1 MSLFSKAY
9 QAFNVYAKNIY
20 VLLSTEM
27 WRLHLIFQ
35 LVLFEIILSSSVV
48 IINCYFYS
56 KGSASVASISSPTS
70 HFAPSTYVM
79 MLQSFLT
86 VTSSHDSPVQ
96 QLATTSSSYSSV
108 AFSPSNSGAAPFL
121 GDSDATPYFK
131 FSLSTP
137 LTRPSSTLSS
147 QRNILSRGSTK
158 NLQNRMTSDVQGVHV
173 TTSHSTLDE
182 LHTSNKSILNDRP
195 IISANFSS
203 HNIYSIDEIWKIA
216 TSYYSYSPKPWRL
229 STEPLTL
236 KSRLFGDSI
245 SSVGQPG
252 QQNEEISSASFL
264 SRTKFKSFN
273 SQTDSTA
280 SISKIS
286 SSYPTNSSITWHV
299 FTEPLTSKSNLL
311 KDSIST
317 VALTRY
323 HIIGVSST
331 SIHAAFLHSD
341 TILKKVNSQLDSTYY
356 ASSRH
361 LLNSYTPSKAFAKQ
375 TGQPIVGISTAISR
389 TFSSSYTSTYLSN
402 SSSSWQV
409 LPEPFT
415 PDSKLLRDSSP
426 TTAQKR
432 QSGVEISSFGLNAVS
447 LVLRTVTETYS
458 SKKDSHTISTG
469 IFSSYLSL
477 FLKPLQNKTTEDSQA
492 IHIST
497 LSTLDVSDA
506 LSSSMSHDTAIF
518 SANISNTKED
528 STVDNSQLSSVYQS
542 YSSTPTQLSPKAST
556 MNSNLVRDSSSK
568 VGQTGQQI
576 LSTSHTVPFLSST
589 ILGNCSSQADQ
600 GHHVTS
606 LQTSLRGSESQTSQ
620 RSHIAWRNHS
630 TGITLHTLPTTASFE
645 PHPANQ
651 ESSVRTK
658 TWATKMDQGRTEPVS
673 TAHVSLTS
681 ATLPTST
688 NWKLYYNRT
697 QESSIVR
704 SQTRGTLAQS
714 TWRTH
719 RVSGYYHHSSSQ
731 RRSFSTAKST
741 MQSTWRPNIDGE
753 SVYPTTT
760 SYVKLTSFQSSVMLL
775 PSTCNGAE
783 ASSIRRIQTQ
793 NSMLTLTTLGQ
804 FCQQAGNYYR
814 KRQHSISE

>member
-1 MSLFSKAY
+1 M
-9 QAFNVYAKNIY
+9 
-20 VLLSTEM
+20 
-27 WRLHLIFQ
+27 
-35 LVLFEIILSSSVV
+35 V

-56 KGSASVASISSPTS
+56 KGSASVALISSPTS
-70 HFAPSTYVM
+70 HFAPSTYVT

-108 AFSPSNSGAAPFL
+108 AFSPSNSGAKPFL

-137 LTRPSSTLSS
+137 LNRPSSTLSS
-147 QRNILSRGSTK
+147 ERNILSTSSTK
-158 NLQNRMTSDVQGVHV
+158 NLQNRMTSDVQGVRV
-173 TTSHSTLDE
+173 TTSRSTLDE

-203 HNIYSIDEIWKIA
+203 HNIYSIDEIWKLA

-286 SSYPTNSSITWHV
+286 SSYPSNVSINWHV
-299 FTEPLTSKSNLL
+299 FTEPLTSKSSLL

-317 VALTRY
+317 VALSRY

-331 SIHAAFLHSD
+331 SIHAAFLHSE
-341 TILKKVNSQLDSTYY
+341 TILKNVNSQLDSTYY

-361 LLNSYTPSKAFAKQ
+361 LSNSYTPSAFAKQ
-375 TGQPIVGISTAISR
+375 TGQPIVGISTVLSR
-389 TFSSSYTSTYLSN
+389 TFSASYTPIYLSN
-402 SSSSWQV
+402 SSTSWQV
-409 LPEPFT
+409 LPKPLT
-415 PDSKLLRDSSP
+415 PDSKLLRNSSP

-432 QSGVEISSFGLNAVS
+432 QSVVEISSFGLNAVS

-458 SKKDSHTISTG
+458 SIKDSHTRSTRMS
-469 IFSSYLSL
+469 SSYLSL
-477 FLKPLQNKTTEDSQA
+477 FSKPLQNKTSEDSQA
-492 IHIST
+492 IRLSAH
-497 LSTLDVSDA
+497 STLDVSDA
-506 LSSSMSHDTAIF
+506 LSSSISHDRAIF
-518 SANISNTKED
+518 SANISNTRED
-528 STVDNSQLSSVYQS
+528 STLDKSKLSSVYPS
-542 YSSTPTQLSPKAST
+542 YSSTPTQLLTKPST
-556 MNSNLVRDSSSK
+556 LNSNLVRDSSSK

-576 LSTSHTVPFLSST
+576 LRTSHTVPFLSST
-589 ILGNCSSQADQ
+589 ILENCSSQADQ

-606 LQTSLRGSESQTSQ
+606 LQTSLRASESHTSQ
-620 RSHIAWRNHS
+620 QSHITWRNHS
-630 TGITLHTLPTTASFE
+630 NGITLHTLPTTVSFE
-645 PHPANQ
+645 PHPANH
-651 ESSVRTK
+651 ESSMRTK
-658 TWATKMDQGRTEPVS
+658 TLATKMDHGHTESVS
-673 TAHVSLTS
+673 TAHVSVTS

-688 NWKLYYNRT
+688 NWKVYYNRT

-704 SQTRGTLAQS
+704 SQTRRTLAQS

-719 RVSGYYHHSSSQ
+719 SVSGYYHHNSSQ
-731 RRSFSTAKST
+731 RRSFSTAEST
-741 MQSTWRPNIDGE
+741 MQSTWRPNVDGE

-775 PSTCNGAE
+775 PSTYNGAE

>member
-1 MSLFSKAY
+1 M
-9 QAFNVYAKNIY
+9 
-20 VLLSTEM
+20 
-27 WRLHLIFQ
+27 
-35 LVLFEIILSSSVV
+35 
-48 IINCYFYS
+48 
-56 KGSASVASISSPTS
+56 ASISSPTS

-86 VTSSHDSPVQ
+86 VTSNHDSPVQ

-108 AFSPSNSGAAPFL
+108 AFSPSNSGAKPFL

-137 LTRPSSTLSS
+137 LNRPSSTLSS
-147 QRNILSRGSTK
+147 ERNILSTSSTK
-158 NLQNRMTSDVQGVHV
+158 NLQNRMTSDVQGVRV
-173 TTSHSTLDE
+173 TTSRSTLDE

-203 HNIYSIDEIWKIA
+203 HNIYSTDEIWKIA
-216 TSYYSYSPKPWRL
+216 TSYYSYSSKPWRL

-236 KSRLFGDSI
+236 KSKLFGDSI

-252 QQNEEISSASFL
+252 QQSEEISSASFL

-273 SQTDSTA
+273 SQTDST
-280 SISKIS
+280 
-286 SSYPTNSSITWHV
+286 SYPSNSSITWHV
-299 FTEPLTSKSNLL
+299 FTEPLTSKNNLL

-341 TILKKVNSQLDSTYY
+341 TILKNVNSQLDSTYY

-389 TFSSSYTSTYLSN
+389 TFSASYTSTYLSN

-415 PDSKLLRDSSP
+415 PDSKLPRDSSP

-432 QSGVEISSFGLNAVS
+432 QSLVEISSFGLNAVP

-458 SKKDSHTISTG
+458 SKKDSHTIITRIS
-469 IFSSYLSL
+469 SSYLSL
-477 FLKPLQNKTTEDSQA
+477 FSKPLQNKTTEDSQA

-497 LSTLDVSDA
+497 LSTPDVSDS
-506 LSSSMSHDTAIF
+506 LSSSISHDRAIF

-528 STVDNSQLSSVYQS
+528 STADKSKLSTVYQS
-542 YSSTPTQLSPKAST
+542 YSSTQTQLSLKAST
-556 MNSNLVRDSSSK
+556 MNGNLVRDSSSK
-568 VGQTGQQI
+568 VRQTGQQI
-576 LSTSHTVPFLSST
+576 LRTSHTVPFLSST
-589 ILGNCSSQADQ
+589 ILENCSSQADQ

-606 LQTSLRGSESQTSQ
+606 LQTSLRASESHTSQ
-620 RSHIAWRNHS
+620 QSHITWRNHS
-630 TGITLHTLPTTASFE
+630 NGITLHTLPTTVSFE
-645 PHPANQ
+645 PHPANH
-651 ESSVRTK
+651 ESSMRTK
-658 TWATKMDQGRTEPVS
+658 TLATKMDYGHAESVS
-673 TAHVSLTS
+673 AAHVSVTS

-760 SYVKLTSFQSSVMLL
+760 RYVKLTSFQSSVMLL
-775 PSTCNGAE
+775 PSIYNSVE

-793 NSMLTLTTLGQ
+793 NSMLTLTTLGR
-804 FCQQAGNYYR
+804 FCQQAGNYHSKR
-814 KRQHSISE
+814 KH

>member
-9 QAFNVYAKNIY
+9 QAFNAYAKNIY
-20 VLLSTEM
+20 VLLSNEM

-86 VTSSHDSPVQ
+86 VTSNHDSPVQ

-108 AFSPSNSGAAPFL
+108 AFSPSNSGAKPFL

-137 LTRPSSTLSS
+137 LNRPSSTLSS
-147 QRNILSRGSTK
+147 ERNILSTSSTK
-158 NLQNRMTSDVQGVHV
+158 NLQNRMTSDVQGVRV
-173 TTSHSTLDE
+173 TTSRSTLDE

-203 HNIYSIDEIWKIA
+203 HNIYSTDEIWKIA
-216 TSYYSYSPKPWRL
+216 TSYYSYSSKPWRL
-229 STEPLTL
+229 STEPLTP
-236 KSRLFGDSI
+236 KSKLFGDSV
-245 SSVGQPG
+245 STVGQPG
-252 QQNEEISSASFL
+252 QQNVEISSASFL

-286 SSYPTNSSITWHV
+286 SSYPSNVSINWHV
-299 FTEPLTSKSNLL
+299 FTEPLTSKSSLL

-317 VALTRY
+317 VALSRY

-331 SIHAAFLHSD
+331 SIHAAFLHSE
-341 TILKKVNSQLDSTYY
+341 TILKNVNSQLDSTYY

-361 LLNSYTPSKAFAKQ
+361 LSNSYTPSAFAKQ
-375 TGQPIVGISTAISR
+375 TGQPIVGISTVLSR
-389 TFSSSYTSTYLSN
+389 TFSASYTSIYLSN
-402 SSSSWQV
+402 SSTSWQV
-409 LPEPFT
+409 LPKPLT
-415 PDSKLLRDSSP
+415 PDSKLLRNSSP

-432 QSGVEISSFGLNAVS
+432 QSVVEISSFGLNAVS

-458 SKKDSHTISTG
+458 SIKDSHTRSTRMS
-469 IFSSYLSL
+469 SSYLSL
-477 FLKPLQNKTTEDSQA
+477 FSKPLQNKTSEDSQA
-492 IHIST
+492 IRLSAH
-497 LSTLDVSDA
+497 STLDVSDA
-506 LSSSMSHDTAIF
+506 LSSSISHDRAIF
-518 SANISNTKED
+518 SANISNTRED
-528 STVDNSQLSSVYQS
+528 STVDKSKLSSVYPS
-542 YSSTPTQLSPKAST
+542 YSSTPTQLLTKPST
-556 MNSNLVRDSSSK
+556 LNSNLVRDSSSK

-576 LSTSHTVPFLSST
+576 LRTSHTVPFLSST
-589 ILGNCSSQADQ
+589 ILENCSSQADQ

-606 LQTSLRGSESQTSQ
+606 LQTSLRASESHTSQ
-620 RSHIAWRNHS
+620 QSHITWRNHS
-630 TGITLHTLPTTASFE
+630 NGITLHTLPTTVSFE
-645 PHPANQ
+645 PHPANH
-651 ESSVRTK
+651 ESSMRTK
-658 TWATKMDQGRTEPVS
+658 TLATKMDHGHTESVS
-673 TAHVSLTS
+673 TAHVSVTS

-688 NWKLYYNRT
+688 NWKVYYNRT

-704 SQTRGTLAQS
+704 SQTRRTLAQS

-719 RVSGYYHHSSSQ
+719 SVSGYYHHNSSQ
-731 RRSFSTAKST
+731 RRSFSTAEST
-741 MQSTWRPNIDGE
+741 MQSTWRPNVDGE

-775 PSTCNGAE
+775 PSTYNGAG

>member
-1 MSLFSKAY
+1 M
-9 QAFNVYAKNIY
+9 
-20 VLLSTEM
+20 
-27 WRLHLIFQ
+27 
-35 LVLFEIILSSSVV
+35 V

-86 VTSSHDSPVQ
+86 VTSNHDSPVQ

-108 AFSPSNSGAAPFL
+108 AFSSSNSGAKPFL

-137 LTRPSSTLSS
+137 LNRPSSTLSS
-147 QRNILSRGSTK
+147 ERNILSTSSTK
-158 NLQNRMTSDVQGVHV
+158 NLQNRMTSDVQGVRV
-173 TTSHSTLDE
+173 TTSRSTLDE

-203 HNIYSIDEIWKIA
+203 HNIYSTDEIWKIA
-216 TSYYSYSPKPWRL
+216 TSYYSYSSKPWRL
-229 STEPLTL
+229 STEPLTP
-236 KSRLFGDSI
+236 KSKLFGDSV
-245 SSVGQPG
+245 STVGQPG
-252 QQNEEISSASFL
+252 QQNVEISSASFL

-286 SSYPTNSSITWHV
+286 SSYPSNVSINWHV
-299 FTEPLTSKSNLL
+299 FTEPLTSKSSLL

-317 VALTRY
+317 VALSRY

-331 SIHAAFLHSD
+331 SIHAAFLHSE
-341 TILKKVNSQLDSTYY
+341 TILKNVNSQLDSTYY

-361 LLNSYTPSKAFAKQ
+361 LSNSYTPSAFAKQ
-375 TGQPIVGISTAISR
+375 TGQPIVGISTVLSR
-389 TFSSSYTSTYLSN
+389 TFSASYTSIYLSN
-402 SSSSWQV
+402 SSTSWQV
-409 LPEPFT
+409 LPKPLT
-415 PDSKLLRDSSP
+415 PDSKLLRNSSP

-432 QSGVEISSFGLNAVS
+432 QSVVEISSFGLNAVS

-458 SKKDSHTISTG
+458 SIKDSHTRSTRMS
-469 IFSSYLSL
+469 SSYLSL
-477 FLKPLQNKTTEDSQA
+477 FSKPLQNKTSEDSQA
-492 IHIST
+492 IRLSAH
-497 LSTLDVSDA
+497 STLDVSDA
-506 LSSSMSHDTAIF
+506 LSSSISHDRAIF
-518 SANISNTKED
+518 SANISNTRED
-528 STVDNSQLSSVYQS
+528 STVDKSKLSSVYPS
-542 YSSTPTQLSPKAST
+542 YSSTPTQLLTKPST
-556 MNSNLVRDSSSK
+556 LNSNLVRDSSSK

-576 LSTSHTVPFLSST
+576 LRTSHTVPFLSST
-589 ILGNCSSQADQ
+589 ILENCSSQADQ

-606 LQTSLRGSESQTSQ
+606 LQTSLRASESHTSQ
-620 RSHIAWRNHS
+620 QSHITWRNHS
-630 TGITLHTLPTTASFE
+630 NGITLHTLPTTVSFE
-645 PHPANQ
+645 PHPANH
-651 ESSVRTK
+651 ESSMRTK
-658 TWATKMDQGRTEPVS
+658 TLATKMDHGHTESVS
-673 TAHVSLTS
+673 TAHVSVTS

-688 NWKLYYNRT
+688 NWKVYYNRT

-704 SQTRGTLAQS
+704 SQTRRTLAQS

-719 RVSGYYHHSSSQ
+719 SVSGYYHHNSSQ
-731 RRSFSTAKST
+731 RRSFSTAEST
-741 MQSTWRPNIDGE
+741 MQSTWRPNVDGE

-775 PSTCNGAE
+775 PSTYNGAE

>member
-1 MSLFSKAY
+1 M
-9 QAFNVYAKNIY
+9 
-20 VLLSTEM
+20 
-27 WRLHLIFQ
+27 
-35 LVLFEIILSSSVV
+35 V

-86 VTSSHDSPVQ
+86 VTSNHDSPVQ

-108 AFSPSNSGAAPFL
+108 AFSPSNSGAKPFL

-137 LTRPSSTLSS
+137 LNRPSSTLSS
-147 QRNILSRGSTK
+147 ERNILSTSSTK
-158 NLQNRMTSDVQGVHV
+158 NLQNRMTSDVQGVRV
-173 TTSHSTLDE
+173 TTSRSTLDE

-203 HNIYSIDEIWKIA
+203 HNIYSTDEIWKIA
-216 TSYYSYSPKPWRL
+216 TSYYSYSSKPWRL
-229 STEPLTL
+229 STEPLTP
-236 KSRLFGDSI
+236 KSKLFGDSV
-245 SSVGQPG
+245 STVGQPG
-252 QQNEEISSASFL
+252 QQNVEISSASFL

-286 SSYPTNSSITWHV
+286 SSYPSNVSINWHV
-299 FTEPLTSKSNLL
+299 FTEPLTSKSSLL

-317 VALTRY
+317 VALSRY

-331 SIHAAFLHSD
+331 SIHAAFLHSE
-341 TILKKVNSQLDSTYY
+341 TILKNVNSQLDSTYY

-361 LLNSYTPSKAFAKQ
+361 LSNSYTPSAFAKQ
-375 TGQPIVGISTAISR
+375 TGQPIVGISTVLSR
-389 TFSSSYTSTYLSN
+389 TFSASYTSIYLSN
-402 SSSSWQV
+402 SSTSWQV
-409 LPEPFT
+409 LPKPLT
-415 PDSKLLRDSSP
+415 PDSKLLRNSSP

-432 QSGVEISSFGLNAVS
+432 QSVVEISSFGLNAVS

-458 SKKDSHTISTG
+458 SIKDSHTRSTRMS
-469 IFSSYLSL
+469 SSYLSL
-477 FLKPLQNKTTEDSQA
+477 FSKPLQNKTSEDSQA
-492 IHIST
+492 IRLSAH
-497 LSTLDVSDA
+497 STLDVSDA
-506 LSSSMSHDTAIF
+506 LSSSISHDRAIF
-518 SANISNTKED
+518 SANISNTRED
-528 STVDNSQLSSVYQS
+528 STVDKSKLSSVYPS
-542 YSSTPTQLSPKAST
+542 YSSTPTQLLTKPST
-556 MNSNLVRDSSSK
+556 LNSNLVRDSSSK

-576 LSTSHTVPFLSST
+576 LRTSHTVPFLSST
-589 ILGNCSSQADQ
+589 ILENCSSQADQ

-606 LQTSLRGSESQTSQ
+606 LQTSLRASESHTSQ
-620 RSHIAWRNHS
+620 QSHITWRNHS
-630 TGITLHTLPTTASFE
+630 NGITLHTLPTTVSFE
-645 PHPANQ
+645 PHPANH
-651 ESSVRTK
+651 ESSMRTK
-658 TWATKMDQGRTEPVS
+658 TLATKMDHGHTESVS
-673 TAHVSLTS
+673 TAHVSVTS

-688 NWKLYYNRT
+688 NWKVYYNRT

-704 SQTRGTLAQS
+704 SQTRRTLAQS

-719 RVSGYYHHSSSQ
+719 SVSGYYHHNSSQ
-731 RRSFSTAKST
+731 RRSFSTAEST
-741 MQSTWRPNIDGE
+741 MQSTWRPNVDWE

-775 PSTCNGAE
+775 PSTYNGAG

>member
-1 MSLFSKAY
+1 M
-9 QAFNVYAKNIY
+9 
-20 VLLSTEM
+20 
-27 WRLHLIFQ
+27 
-35 LVLFEIILSSSVV
+35 V

-86 VTSSHDSPVQ
+86 VTSNHDSPVQ

-108 AFSPSNSGAAPFL
+108 AFSPSNSGAKPFL

-131 FSLSTP
+131 FSLSTS
-137 LTRPSSTLSS
+137 LNRPSSTLSS
-147 QRNILSRGSTK
+147 ERNILSTSSTK
-158 NLQNRMTSDVQGVHV
+158 NLQNRMTSDVQGVRV
-173 TTSHSTLDE
+173 TTSRSTLDE

-203 HNIYSIDEIWKIA
+203 HNIYSTDEIWKIA
-216 TSYYSYSPKPWRL
+216 TSYYSYSSKPWRL
-229 STEPLTL
+229 STEPLTP
-236 KSRLFGDSI
+236 KSKLFGDSV
-245 SSVGQPG
+245 STVGQPG
-252 QQNEEISSASFL
+252 QQNVEISSASFL

-286 SSYPTNSSITWHV
+286 SSYPSNVSINWHV
-299 FTEPLTSKSNLL
+299 FTEPLTSKSSLL

-317 VALTRY
+317 VALSRY

-331 SIHAAFLHSD
+331 SIHAAFLHSE
-341 TILKKVNSQLDSTYY
+341 TILKNVNSQLDSTYY

-361 LLNSYTPSKAFAKQ
+361 LSNSYTPSAFAKQ
-375 TGQPIVGISTAISR
+375 TGQPIVGISTVLSR
-389 TFSSSYTSTYLSN
+389 TFSASYTSIYLSN
-402 SSSSWQV
+402 SSTSWQV
-409 LPEPFT
+409 LPKPLT
-415 PDSKLLRDSSP
+415 PDSKLLRNSSP

-432 QSGVEISSFGLNAVS
+432 QSVVEISSFGLNAVS

-458 SKKDSHTISTG
+458 SIKDSHTRSTRMS
-469 IFSSYLSL
+469 SSYLSL
-477 FLKPLQNKTTEDSQA
+477 FSKPLQNKTSEDSQA
-492 IHIST
+492 IRLSAH
-497 LSTLDVSDA
+497 STLDVSDA
-506 LSSSMSHDTAIF
+506 LSSSISHDRAIF
-518 SANISNTKED
+518 SANISNTRED
-528 STVDNSQLSSVYQS
+528 STVDKSKLSSVYPS
-542 YSSTPTQLSPKAST
+542 YSSTPTQLLTKPST
-556 MNSNLVRDSSSK
+556 LNSNLVRDSSSK

-576 LSTSHTVPFLSST
+576 LRTSHTVPFLSST
-589 ILGNCSSQADQ
+589 ILENCSSQADQ

-606 LQTSLRGSESQTSQ
+606 LQTSLRASESHTSQ
-620 RSHIAWRNHS
+620 QSHITWRNHS
-630 TGITLHTLPTTASFE
+630 NGITLHTLPTTVSFE
-645 PHPANQ
+645 PHPANH
-651 ESSVRTK
+651 ESSMRTK
-658 TWATKMDQGRTEPVS
+658 TLATKMDHGHTESVS
-673 TAHVSLTS
+673 TAHVSVTS

-688 NWKLYYNRT
+688 NWKVYYNRT

-704 SQTRGTLAQS
+704 SQTRRTLAQS

-719 RVSGYYHHSSSQ
+719 SVSGYYHHNSSQ
-731 RRSFSTAKST
+731 RRSFSTAEST
-741 MQSTWRPNIDGE
+741 MQSTWRPNVDWE
-753 SVYPTTT
+753 SVYLTTT

-775 PSTCNGAE
+775 PSTYNGAE

>member
-1 MSLFSKAY
+1 M
-9 QAFNVYAKNIY
+9 
-20 VLLSTEM
+20 
-27 WRLHLIFQ
+27 
-35 LVLFEIILSSSVV
+35 ILTSSVV

-56 KGSASVASISSPTS
+56 KGSASVATISSTNR
-70 HFAPSTYVM
+70 HFAPSTYV

-86 VTSSHDSPVQ
+86 VTSSHDSSVQ

-108 AFSPSNSGAAPFL
+108 AISPSNSGALLFL
-121 GDSDATPYFK
+121 GDSHATPYSK
-131 FSLSTP
+131 FSLFTP
-137 LTRPSSTLSS
+137 LTRPSSMLSS
-147 QRNILSRGSTK
+147 SRNILSTSSTK

-173 TTSHSTLDE
+173 KTSQFTLDE

-203 HNIYSIDEIWKIA
+203 SNIYSTDKIWKIA
-216 TSYYSYSPKPWRL
+216 TSYYSYSSKPWRL

-236 KSRLFGDSI
+236 KSKLFGDSI
-245 SSVGQPG
+245 STVGQPG
-252 QQNEEISSASFL
+252 QQNVEISSASFL

-286 SSYPTNSSITWHV
+286 SSYPTNSSVTWHV
-299 FTEPLTSKSNLL
+299 FTEPWTSKSNLL
-311 KDSIST
+311 KDSTST
-317 VALTRY
+317 VALTMY
-323 HIIGVSST
+323 HIIEVSSA
-331 SIHAAFLHSD
+331 SIHAAFLHSE
-341 TILKKVNSQLDSTYY
+341 TTLKNVNSQLDSTYY

-361 LLNSYTPSKAFAKQ
+361 LSNSYPPSRAFAKQ
-375 TGQPIVGISTAISR
+375 TGQPIVGISTVISR
-389 TFSSSYTSTYLSN
+389 TFSASYTSTYLSN

-432 QSGVEISSFGLNAVS
+432 PSVVEISRFGLNAVS

-458 SKKDSHTISTG
+458 SKKDSHTISTRVS
-469 IFSSYLSL
+469 SSYLSL
-477 FLKPLQNKTTEDSQA
+477 FSKPLQNKTTVDSQA

-497 LSTLDVSDA
+497 LSTPDVSDS
-506 LSSSMSHDTAIF
+506 LSSSISHDRAIF
-518 SANISNTKED
+518 SANISNTKEN
-528 STVDNSQLSSVYQS
+528 STVDNSKLSSAYQS
-542 YSSTPTQLSPKAST
+542 YSSTPTKLSKKAST
-556 MNSNLVRDSSSK
+556 VNSNLVRDSSSK
-568 VGQTGQQI
+568 VRQTGQHI

-589 ILGNCSSQADQ
+589 ILENCSSLTDQ

-606 LQTSLRGSESQTSQ
+606 LQPSLRASESQTSQ
-620 RSHIAWRNHS
+620 QSHIAWRNHS
-630 TGITLHTLPTTASFE
+630 NGITLHTLPTTVSFE
-645 PHPANQ
+645 PHPANH
-651 ESSVRTK
+651 ESSMRTK
-658 TWATKMDQGRTEPVS
+658 TLAIKMDHEHAESVS
-673 TAHVSLTS
+673 AAHVSVTS

-731 RRSFSTAKST
+731 RRSFSTAEST
-741 MQSTWRPNIDGE
+741 MQSTWRPNIDL
-753 SVYPTTT
+753 TTT
-760 SYVKLTSFQSSVMLL
+760 SYVKLTSFQSSVML
-775 PSTCNGAE
+775 PSIYNCVE

-804 FCQQAGNYYR
+804 CCQQAGNYYR
-814 KRQHSISE
+814 EIKHSISE

>member
-1 MSLFSKAY
+1 M
-9 QAFNVYAKNIY
+9 
-20 VLLSTEM
+20 
-27 WRLHLIFQ
+27 
-35 LVLFEIILSSSVV
+35 V

-86 VTSSHDSPVQ
+86 VTSNHDSPVQ

-108 AFSPSNSGAAPFL
+108 AFSPSNSGAKPFL

-137 LTRPSSTLSS
+137 LNRPSSTLSS
-147 QRNILSRGSTK
+147 ERNILSTSSTK
-158 NLQNRMTSDVQGVHV
+158 NLQNRMTSDVQGVRV
-173 TTSHSTLDE
+173 TTSRSTLDE

-203 HNIYSIDEIWKIA
+203 HNIYSTDEIWKIA
-216 TSYYSYSPKPWRL
+216 TSYYSYSSKPWRL
-229 STEPLTL
+229 STEPLTP
-236 KSRLFGDSI
+236 KSKLFGDSV
-245 SSVGQPG
+245 STVGQPG
-252 QQNEEISSASFL
+252 QQNVEISSASFL

-286 SSYPTNSSITWHV
+286 SSYPSNVSINWHV
-299 FTEPLTSKSNLL
+299 FTEPLTSKSSLL

-317 VALTRY
+317 VALSRY

-331 SIHAAFLHSD
+331 SIHAAFLHSE
-341 TILKKVNSQLDSTYY
+341 TILKNVNSQLDSTYY

-361 LLNSYTPSKAFAKQ
+361 LSNSYTPSAFAKQ
-375 TGQPIVGISTAISR
+375 TGQPIVGISTVLSR
-389 TFSSSYTSTYLSN
+389 TFSASYTSIYLSN
-402 SSSSWQV
+402 SSTSWQV
-409 LPEPFT
+409 LPKPLT
-415 PDSKLLRDSSP
+415 PDSKLLRNSSP

-432 QSGVEISSFGLNAVS
+432 QSVVEISSFGLNAVS

-458 SKKDSHTISTG
+458 SIKDSHTRSTRMS
-469 IFSSYLSL
+469 SSYLSL
-477 FLKPLQNKTTEDSQA
+477 FSKPLQNKTSEDSQA
-492 IHIST
+492 IRLSAH
-497 LSTLDVSDA
+497 STLDVSDA
-506 LSSSMSHDTAIF
+506 LSSSISHDRAIF
-518 SANISNTKED
+518 SANISNTRED
-528 STVDNSQLSSVYQS
+528 STVDKSKLSSVYPS
-542 YSSTPTQLSPKAST
+542 YSSTPTQLLTKPST
-556 MNSNLVRDSSSK
+556 LNSNLVRDSSSK

-576 LSTSHTVPFLSST
+576 LRTSHTVPFLSST
-589 ILGNCSSQADQ
+589 ILENCSSQADQ
-600 GHHVTS
+600 GYHVTS
-606 LQTSLRGSESQTSQ
+606 LQTSLRASESHTSQ
-620 RSHIAWRNHS
+620 QSHITWRNHS
-630 TGITLHTLPTTASFE
+630 NGITLHTLPTTVSFE
-645 PHPANQ
+645 PHPANH
-651 ESSVRTK
+651 ESSMRTK
-658 TWATKMDQGRTEPVS
+658 TLATKMDHGHTESVS
-673 TAHVSLTS
+673 TAHVSVTS

-688 NWKLYYNRT
+688 NWKVYYNRT

-704 SQTRGTLAQS
+704 SQTRRTLAQS

-719 RVSGYYHHSSSQ
+719 SVSGYYHHNSSQ
-731 RRSFSTAKST
+731 RRSFSTAEST
-741 MQSTWRPNIDGE
+741 MQSTWRPNVDWE

-775 PSTCNGAE
+775 PSTYNGAE

>member
-1 MSLFSKAY
+1 M
-9 QAFNVYAKNIY
+9 
-20 VLLSTEM
+20 
-27 WRLHLIFQ
+27 
-35 LVLFEIILSSSVV
+35 
-48 IINCYFYS
+48 
-56 KGSASVASISSPTS
+56 ASISSPTS

-108 AFSPSNSGAAPFL
+108 AFSPSDSSAAPFL

-147 QRNILSRGSTK
+147 HRNILSTSSTK
-158 NLQNRMTSDVQGVHV
+158 TLQNRMTSDVQGVHV
-173 TTSHSTLDE
+173 TSSHSTLDE
-182 LHTSNKSILNDRP
+182 LHTSNKSILNDRQ
-195 IISANFSS
+195 IISANVSS
-203 HNIYSIDEIWKIA
+203 HNIYSNEEIWKIA
-216 TSYYSYSPKPWRL
+216 TSYYSYSSKPWRL

-236 KSRLFGDSI
+236 KSKLFGDSI

-252 QQNEEISSASFL
+252 QQSEEISSASFL

-273 SQTDSTA
+273 SQTDST
-280 SISKIS
+280 
-286 SSYPTNSSITWHV
+286 SYPSNSSITWHV
-299 FTEPLTSKSNLL
+299 FTEPLTSKNNLL

-341 TILKKVNSQLDSTYY
+341 TILKNVNSQLDSTYY

-389 TFSSSYTSTYLSN
+389 TFSASYTSTYLSN

-415 PDSKLLRDSSP
+415 PDSKLPRDSSP

-432 QSGVEISSFGLNAVS
+432 QSLVEISSFGLNAVP

-458 SKKDSHTISTG
+458 SKKDSHTIITRIS
-469 IFSSYLSL
+469 SSYLSL
-477 FLKPLQNKTTEDSQA
+477 FSKPLQNKTTEDSQA

-497 LSTLDVSDA
+497 LSTPDVSDS
-506 LSSSMSHDTAIF
+506 LSSSISHDRAIF
-518 SANISNTKED
+518 SANISNTRED
-528 STVDNSQLSSVYQS
+528 STVDKSKLSSVYPS
-542 YSSTPTQLSPKAST
+542 YSSTPTQLLTKPST
-556 MNSNLVRDSSSK
+556 LNSNLVRDSSSK

-576 LSTSHTVPFLSST
+576 LRTSHTVPFLSST
-589 ILGNCSSQADQ
+589 ILENCSSQTDQ

-606 LQTSLRGSESQTSQ
+606 LQPSLRASESQTSQ
-620 RSHIAWRNHS
+620 QSHITWRNHS
-630 TGITLHTLPTTASFE
+630 NGITLHTLPTTVSFE
-645 PHPANQ
+645 PHPANH
-651 ESSVRTK
+651 ESSMRTK
-658 TWATKMDQGRTEPVS
+658 TLATKMDYGHAESVS
-673 TAHVSLTS
+673 AAHVSVTS

-760 SYVKLTSFQSSVMLL
+760 RYVKLTSFQSSVMLL
-775 PSTCNGAE
+775 PSIYNSVE

-793 NSMLTLTTLGQ
+793 NSMLTLTTLGR
-804 FCQQAGNYYR
+804 FCQQAGNYHSKR
-814 KRQHSISE
+814 KH

>member
-1 MSLFSKAY
+1 M
-9 QAFNVYAKNIY
+9 
-20 VLLSTEM
+20 
-27 WRLHLIFQ
+27 
-35 LVLFEIILSSSVV
+35 V

-56 KGSASVASISSPTS
+56 KGSASVASISCLTS

-147 QRNILSRGSTK
+147 QRNILSTSSTK
-158 NLQNRMTSDVQGVHV
+158 NLQNRMTSGVQGVHV

-203 HNIYSIDEIWKIA
+203 HNIYSTDEFWKIA
-216 TSYYSYSPKPWRL
+216 TSYYSYSSKPWRL
-229 STEPLTL
+229 STKPLTL
-236 KSRLFGDSI
+236 KSKLFGDSI
-245 SSVGQPG
+245 SSVGQTG

-286 SSYPTNSSITWHV
+286 PSYPSNSSITWHV

-311 KDSIST
+311 RDSIST

-331 SIHAAFLHSD
+331 SIHAAFLHSE
-341 TILKKVNSQLDSTYY
+341 TILKNVNSQLDSTYY

-361 LLNSYTPSKAFAKQ
+361 LSNSYTPSAFAKQ
-375 TGQPIVGISTAISR
+375 TGQPIVGISTVLSR
-389 TFSSSYTSTYLSN
+389 TFSASYTSIYLSN
-402 SSSSWQV
+402 SSTSWQV
-409 LPEPFT
+409 LPKPLT
-415 PDSKLLRDSSP
+415 PDSKLLRNSSP

-432 QSGVEISSFGLNAVS
+432 QSVVEISSFGLNAVS

-458 SKKDSHTISTG
+458 SIKDSHTRSTRMS
-469 IFSSYLSL
+469 SSYLSL
-477 FLKPLQNKTTEDSQA
+477 FSKPLQNKTSEDSQA
-492 IHIST
+492 IRLSAH
-497 LSTLDVSDA
+497 STLDVSDA
-506 LSSSMSHDTAIF
+506 LSSSISHDRAIF
-518 SANISNTKED
+518 SANISNTRED
-528 STVDNSQLSSVYQS
+528 STVDKSKLSSVYPS
-542 YSSTPTQLSPKAST
+542 YSSTPTQLLTKPST
-556 MNSNLVRDSSSK
+556 LNSNLVRDSSSK

-576 LSTSHTVPFLSST
+576 LRTSHTAPFLSST
-589 ILGNCSSQADQ
+589 ILENCSSQADQ

-606 LQTSLRGSESQTSQ
+606 LQTSLRASESQTSQ
-620 RSHIAWRNHS
+620 QSHMAWRNHS
-630 TGITLHTLPTTASFE
+630 NGISLHTLPTTASFE
-645 PHPANQ
+645 PHPNNL
-651 ESSVRTK
+651 ESSMITK
-658 TWATKMDQGRTEPVS
+658 TLATKMDHEHTESVS
-673 TAHVSLTS
+673 TAHVSVTS

-688 NWKLYYNRT
+688 TWKLYYNRT

-731 RRSFSTAKST
+731 RRSFSTAEST

-775 PSTCNGAE
+775 PSTCNSVE

-814 KRQHSISE
+814 KRQH

>member
-9 QAFNVYAKNIY
+9 QAFNAYAKNIY
-20 VLLSTEM
+20 VLLSNEM

-147 QRNILSRGSTK
+147 QRNILSTSSTK

-182 LHTSNKSILNDRP
+182 LHTSSKSILNDRP

-203 HNIYSIDEIWKIA
+203 HNIYSTDEIWKLA
-216 TSYYSYSPKPWRL
+216 TSYYSYSSKPWRL

-236 KSRLFGDSI
+236 KSKLFGDSI
-245 SSVGQPG
+245 SSVGQPR
-252 QQNEEISSASFL
+252 QQNEEILSASFL
-264 SRTKFKSFN
+264 SRTKFKSIN

-286 SSYPTNSSITWHV
+286 SSYPSNSSITWHV

-317 VALTRY
+317 FALTRY

-341 TILKKVNSQLDSTYY
+341 TIHKNVNSQLDSTYY
-356 ASSRH
+356 ASFRH

-375 TGQPIVGISTAISR
+375 TGQPIVGISTPISR
-389 TFSSSYTSTYLSN
+389 TFSASYTSTYLSN

-432 QSGVEISSFGLNAVS
+432 QSVVEISSFGLNAVS

-469 IFSSYLSL
+469 ISFSYLSL

-518 SANISNTKED
+518 SANISNTKEY

-556 MNSNLVRDSSSK
+556 LNSNLVRDSSSK

-589 ILGNCSSQADQ
+589 ILGNGSSQGDQ

-630 TGITLHTLPTTASFE
+630 NGITLHTLPTTASFE

-651 ESSVRTK
+651 ESSMRTK
-658 TWATKMDQGRTEPVS
+658 TWATKMNQGRTEPVS

-704 SQTRGTLAQS
+704 SHTRRTMAQS
-714 TWRTH
+714 TRST
-719 RVSGYYHHSSSQ
+719 RSISGYHHHNSSQ
-731 RRSFSTAKST
+731 IRSFSTAEST

-753 SVYPTTT
+753 SVYSTTT

-775 PSTCNGAE
+775 PSSCNSVE

-814 KRQHSISE
+814 KRQH

>member
-1 MSLFSKAY
+1 M
-9 QAFNVYAKNIY
+9 
-20 VLLSTEM
+20 
-27 WRLHLIFQ
+27 
-35 LVLFEIILSSSVV
+35 
-48 IINCYFYS
+48 
-56 KGSASVASISSPTS
+56 ASISSPTS

-108 AFSPSNSGAAPFL
+108 AFSPSNSGAKPFL

-137 LTRPSSTLSS
+137 LKRPSSTLSS
-147 QRNILSRGSTK
+147 ERNILSTSSTK
-158 NLQNRMTSDVQGVHV
+158 NLQNRMTSDVQGVRV
-173 TTSHSTLDE
+173 TTSRSTLDE

-203 HNIYSIDEIWKIA
+203 HNIYSTDEIWKIA
-216 TSYYSYSPKPWRL
+216 TSYYSYSSKPWRL
-229 STEPLTL
+229 STEPLTP
-236 KSRLFGDSI
+236 KSKLFGDSV
-245 SSVGQPG
+245 STVGQPG
-252 QQNEEISSASFL
+252 QQNVEISSASFL

-286 SSYPTNSSITWHV
+286 SSYPSNVSINWHV
-299 FTEPLTSKSNLL
+299 FTEPLTSKSSLL

-317 VALTRY
+317 VALSRY

-331 SIHAAFLHSD
+331 SIHAAFLHSE
-341 TILKKVNSQLDSTYY
+341 TILKNVNSQLDSTYY

-361 LLNSYTPSKAFAKQ
+361 LSNSYTPSAFAKQ
-375 TGQPIVGISTAISR
+375 TGQPIVGISTVLSR
-389 TFSSSYTSTYLSN
+389 TFSASYTSIYLSN
-402 SSSSWQV
+402 SSTSWQV
-409 LPEPFT
+409 LPKPLT
-415 PDSKLLRDSSP
+415 PDSKLLRNSSP

-432 QSGVEISSFGLNAVS
+432 QSVVEISSFGLNAVP

-458 SKKDSHTISTG
+458 SKKDSNTISTR
-469 IFSSYLSL
+469 ISSSYLSL
-477 FLKPLQNKTTEDSQA
+477 FSKPLQNKTTEDSQA

-497 LSTLDVSDA
+497 LSTPDVSDS
-506 LSSSMSHDTAIF
+506 LSSSISHDRAIF
-518 SANISNTKED
+518 SANISNTRED
-528 STVDNSQLSSVYQS
+528 STVDKSKLSSVYPS
-542 YSSTPTQLSPKAST
+542 YSSTPTQLLTKPST
-556 MNSNLVRDSSSK
+556 LNSNLVRDSSSK

-576 LSTSHTVPFLSST
+576 LRTSHTVPFLSST
-589 ILGNCSSQADQ
+589 ILENCSSQADQ

-606 LQTSLRGSESQTSQ
+606 LQTSLRGSESHTSQ
-620 RSHIAWRNHS
+620 QSHITWRNHS
-630 TGITLHTLPTTASFE
+630 NGITLHTLPTTVSFE
-645 PHPANQ
+645 PHPANH
-651 ESSVRTK
+651 ESSMRTK
-658 TWATKMDQGRTEPVS
+658 TLATKMDHGHTESVS
-673 TAHVSLTS
+673 TAHVSVTS

-688 NWKLYYNRT
+688 NWKVYYNRT

-704 SQTRGTLAQS
+704 SQTRRTLAQS

-719 RVSGYYHHSSSQ
+719 SVSGYYHHNSSQ
-731 RRSFSTAKST
+731 RRSFSTAEST
-741 MQSTWRPNIDGE
+741 MQSTWRPNVDGE
-753 SVYPTTT
+753 TVYPTTT

-775 PSTCNGAE
+775 PSTYNGAE

>member
-1 MSLFSKAY
+1 M
-9 QAFNVYAKNIY
+9 
-20 VLLSTEM
+20 
-27 WRLHLIFQ
+27 
-35 LVLFEIILSSSVV
+35 V

-86 VTSSHDSPVQ
+86 VTSNHDSPVQ

-108 AFSPSNSGAAPFL
+108 AFSPSNSGAKPFL

-137 LTRPSSTLSS
+137 LNRPSSTLSS
-147 QRNILSRGSTK
+147 ERNILSTSSTK
-158 NLQNRMTSDVQGVHV
+158 NLQNRMTSDVQGVRV
-173 TTSHSTLDE
+173 TTSRSTLDE

-203 HNIYSIDEIWKIA
+203 HNIYSTDEIWKIA
-216 TSYYSYSPKPWRL
+216 TSYYSYSSKPWRL
-229 STEPLTL
+229 STEPLTP
-236 KSRLFGDSI
+236 KSKLFGDSV
-245 SSVGQPG
+245 STVGQPG
-252 QQNEEISSASFL
+252 QQNVEISSASFL

-286 SSYPTNSSITWHV
+286 SSYPSNVSINWHV
-299 FTEPLTSKSNLL
+299 FTEPLTSKSSLL

-317 VALTRY
+317 VALSRY

-331 SIHAAFLHSD
+331 SIHAAFLHSE
-341 TILKKVNSQLDSTYY
+341 TILKNVNSQLDSTYY

-361 LLNSYTPSKAFAKQ
+361 LSNSYTPSAFAKQ
-375 TGQPIVGISTAISR
+375 TGQPIVGISTVLSR
-389 TFSSSYTSTYLSN
+389 TFSASYTSIYLSN
-402 SSSSWQV
+402 SSTSWQV
-409 LPEPFT
+409 LPKPLT
-415 PDSKLLRDSSP
+415 PDSKLLRNSSP

-432 QSGVEISSFGLNAVS
+432 QSVVEISSFGLNAVS

-458 SKKDSHTISTG
+458 SIKDSHTRSTRMS
-469 IFSSYLSL
+469 SSYLSL
-477 FLKPLQNKTTEDSQA
+477 FSKPLQNKTSEDSQA
-492 IHIST
+492 IRLSAH
-497 LSTLDVSDA
+497 STLDVSDA
-506 LSSSMSHDTAIF
+506 LSSSISHDRAIF
-518 SANISNTKED
+518 SANISNTRED
-528 STVDNSQLSSVYQS
+528 STVDKSKLSSVYPS
-542 YSSTPTQLSPKAST
+542 YSSTPTQLLTKPST
-556 MNSNLVRDSSSK
+556 LNSNLVRDSSSK

-576 LSTSHTVPFLSST
+576 LRTSHTVPFLSST
-589 ILGNCSSQADQ
+589 ILENCSSQADQ

-606 LQTSLRGSESQTSQ
+606 LQTSLRASESHTSQ
-620 RSHIAWRNHS
+620 QSHITWRNHS
-630 TGITLHTLPTTASFE
+630 NGITLHTLPTTVSFE
-645 PHPANQ
+645 PHPANH
-651 ESSVRTK
+651 ESSMRTK
-658 TWATKMDQGRTEPVS
+658 TLATKMDHGHTESVS
-673 TAHVSLTS
+673 TAHVSVTS

-688 NWKLYYNRT
+688 NWKVYYNRT

-704 SQTRGTLAQS
+704 SQTRRTLAQS

-719 RVSGYYHHSSSQ
+719 SVSGYYHHNSSQ
-731 RRSFSTAKST
+731 RRSFSTAEST
-741 MQSTWRPNIDGE
+741 MQSTWRPNVDWE

-775 PSTCNGAE
+775 PSTYNGAE

>member
-1 MSLFSKAY
+1 M
-9 QAFNVYAKNIY
+9 
-20 VLLSTEM
+20 
-27 WRLHLIFQ
+27 
-35 LVLFEIILSSSVV
+35 
-48 IINCYFYS
+48 
-56 KGSASVASISSPTS
+56 ASISSPTS

-79 MLQSFLT
+79 LQSFLT
-86 VTSSHDSPVQ
+86 VTSSHDSSVL
-96 QLATTSSSYSSV
+96 QLATSYSSV
-108 AFSPSNSGAAPFL
+108 AILPSNSGALPFL
-121 GDSDATPYFK
+121 GDSHATPYSK
-131 FSLSTP
+131 FSLFTP
-137 LTRPSSTLSS
+137 LTRPSGTLSS
-147 QRNILSRGSTK
+147 PRNILSASSTK
-158 NLQNRMTSDVQGVHV
+158 KLQNRMTSDVQGVHV
-173 TTSHSTLDE
+173 KTSHSTLE
-182 LHTSNKSILNDRP
+182 TLHTSNKSILNDRS
-195 IISANFSS
+195 IISPNFSGS
-203 HNIYSIDEIWKIA
+203 NIYSTDEMWKIS
-216 TSYYSYSPKPWRL
+216 TSYHSYSSKPWSL
-229 STEPLTL
+229 STESLTP
-236 KSRLFGDSI
+236 KSKLFGDSI
-245 SSVGQPG
+245 STVGQPG
-252 QQNEEISSASFL
+252 QKNVEISSASFL

-331 SIHAAFLHSD
+331 SIHAAFLHSV
-341 TILKKVNSQLDSTYY
+341 TILKNVNSQLDSTYY

-375 TGQPIVGISTAISR
+375 TGQPIVAISTTISR
-389 TFSSSYTSTYLSN
+389 TFSASYTSTYLSN

-432 QSGVEISSFGLNAVS
+432 QSVVEISSVGLNAVS

-469 IFSSYLSL
+469 ISSSYLSL

-497 LSTLDVSDA
+497 LSTLDVSNA
-506 LSSSMSHDTAIF
+506 LSSSISHDRAIF
-518 SANISNTKED
+518 SANISNTKEN
-528 STVDNSQLSSVYQS
+528 STVDNSKLSSAYQS
-542 YSSTPTQLSPKAST
+542 YSSTPTKLSKKAST
-556 MNSNLVRDSSSK
+556 VNSNLVRDSSSK
-568 VGQTGQQI
+568 VRQTGQHI

-589 ILGNCSSQADQ
+589 ILENCSSLTDQ

-606 LQTSLRGSESQTSQ
+606 LQPSLRASESQTSQ
-620 RSHIAWRNHS
+620 QSHIAWRNHS
-630 TGITLHTLPTTASFE
+630 NGISLHTLPTTASFE
-645 PHPANQ
+645 PHPNNL
-651 ESSVRTK
+651 ESSMITK
-658 TWATKMDQGRTEPVS
+658 TLETKMDHEHTESVS
-673 TAHVSLTS
+673 TAHVSVTS

-688 NWKLYYNRT
+688 TWKLYYNRT

-731 RRSFSTAKST
+731 RRSFSTAEST

-775 PSTCNGAE
+775 PSTCNSVE

-814 KRQHSISE
+814 KRQH

>member
-1 MSLFSKAY
+1 M
-9 QAFNVYAKNIY
+9 
-20 VLLSTEM
+20 
-27 WRLHLIFQ
+27 
-35 LVLFEIILSSSVV
+35 LSSSVV

-56 KGSASVASISSPTS
+56 KGSASVALISSPTS
-70 HFAPSTYVM
+70 HLAPSTYVM

-108 AFSPSNSGAAPFL
+108 AFPPSNSGAAPFL

-131 FSLSTP
+131 FTLSTP

-147 QRNILSRGSTK
+147 QRNILSTSSTK
-158 NLQNRMTSDVQGVHV
+158 NLQNRMTSDVQGVRV
-173 TTSHSTLDE
+173 TTSRSTLDE

-236 KSRLFGDSI
+236 KSRLFGDSV
-245 SSVGQPG
+245 SSVGEPG
-252 QQNEEISSASFL
+252 QQNEEISSASYL

-286 SSYPTNSSITWHV
+286 STYPSKSSITWHV

-331 SIHAAFLHSD
+331 SIHAAFSHSD
-341 TILKKVNSQLDSTYY
+341 TILKNVNSQLDSTYY

-389 TFSSSYTSTYLSN
+389 TFSASYTSTYLSN

-432 QSGVEISSFGLNAVS
+432 QSVIEISSFGLNAVS

-458 SKKDSHTISTG
+458 SKKDSDTISPR
-469 IFSSYLSL
+469 ISSTYLSL
-477 FLKPLQNKTTEDSQA
+477 FSKPLQNKTTEDSQA
-492 IHIST
+492 IHISK

-506 LSSSMSHDTAIF
+506 LSSSMSHDRAIF
-518 SANISNTKED
+518 SAYISNTEED
-528 STVDNSQLSSVYQS
+528 STADNSKLSSVYNS

-556 MNSNLVRDSSSK
+556 MNGNLVSDSSSK
-568 VGQTGQQI
+568 VGQTGKQI
-576 LSTSHTVPFLSST
+576 LSTSHTAPFLSST
-589 ILGNCSSQADQ
+589 ILENCCSQGDQ

-606 LQTSLRGSESQTSQ
+606 LQTSLRASESQTSQ
-620 RSHIAWRNHS
+620 QSHITWRNHS
-630 TGITLHTLPTTASFE
+630 NGITLHTLPTKASFE
-645 PHPANQ
+645 PHADKLK
-651 ESSVRTK
+651 SSMRTK
-658 TWATKMDQGRTEPVS
+658 TLATKMDHGHTESVS
-673 TAHVSLTS
+673 TTHVNVAS
-681 ATLPTST
+681 AMLPTST

-704 SQTRGTLAQS
+704 SHTRRTLAQS
-714 TWRTH
+714 TGRSHT
-719 RVSGYYHHSSSQ
+719 VSGYYHHNSSQ
-731 RRSFSTAKST
+731 GRSFSTAEST

-753 SVYPTTT
+753 SVLYSTTT
-760 SYVKLTSFQSSVMLL
+760 SYVKLTSYQSSVMLL
-775 PSTCNGAE
+775 PSTHNSVE
-783 ASSIRRIQTQ
+783 VPSIRRIQTQ

-804 FCQQAGNYYR
+804 FCHQAGNYSR
-814 KRQHSISE
+814 KRQH

>member
-35 LVLFEIILSSSVV
+35 LVLFEIILNSSVV

-108 AFSPSNSGAAPFL
+108 AFSPSDSSAAPFL

-147 QRNILSRGSTK
+147 HRNILSTSSTK
-158 NLQNRMTSDVQGVHV
+158 TLQNRMTSDVQGVHV
-173 TTSHSTLDE
+173 TSSHSTLDE
-182 LHTSNKSILNDRP
+182 LHTSNKSILNDRQ
-195 IISANFSS
+195 IISANVSS
-203 HNIYSIDEIWKIA
+203 HNIYSNEEIWKIA
-216 TSYYSYSPKPWRL
+216 TSYYSYSSKPWRL

-236 KSRLFGDSI
+236 KSKLFGDSI

-252 QQNEEISSASFL
+252 QQSEEISSASFL

-273 SQTDSTA
+273 SQTDST
-280 SISKIS
+280 
-286 SSYPTNSSITWHV
+286 SYPSNSSITWHV
-299 FTEPLTSKSNLL
+299 FTEPLTSKNNLL

-341 TILKKVNSQLDSTYY
+341 TILKNVNSQLDSTYY

-389 TFSSSYTSTYLSN
+389 TFSASYTSTYLSN

-426 TTAQKR
+426 TNAQKR
-432 QSGVEISSFGLNAVS
+432 QSVVEISSFGLNAVP

-458 SKKDSHTISTG
+458 SKKDSNTISTR
-469 IFSSYLSL
+469 ISSSYLSL
-477 FLKPLQNKTTEDSQA
+477 FSKPLQNKTTEDSQA

-497 LSTLDVSDA
+497 LSTPDVSDS
-506 LSSSMSHDTAIF
+506 LSSSISHDRAIF

-528 STVDNSQLSSVYQS
+528 STADKSKLSTVYQS
-542 YSSTPTQLSPKAST
+542 YSSTQTQLSLKAST
-556 MNSNLVRDSSSK
+556 MNGNLVRDSSSK
-568 VGQTGQQI
+568 VRQTGQQI
-576 LSTSHTVPFLSST
+576 LRTSHTVPFLSST
-589 ILGNCSSQADQ
+589 ILENCSSQTDQ

-606 LQTSLRGSESQTSQ
+606 LQPSLRASESQTSQ
-620 RSHIAWRNHS
+620 QSHITWRNHS
-630 TGITLHTLPTTASFE
+630 NGITLHTLPTTVSFE
-645 PHPANQ
+645 PHPANH
-651 ESSVRTK
+651 ESSMRTK
-658 TWATKMDQGRTEPVS
+658 TLATKMDYGHAESVS
-673 TAHVSLTS
+673 AAHVSVTS

-760 SYVKLTSFQSSVMLL
+760 RYVKLTSFQSSVMLL
-775 PSTCNGAE
+775 PSIYNSVE

-793 NSMLTLTTLGQ
+793 NSMLTLTTLGR
-804 FCQQAGNYYR
+804 FCQQAGNYHSKR
-814 KRQHSISE
+814 KH

>member
-1 MSLFSKAY
+1 M
-9 QAFNVYAKNIY
+9 
-20 VLLSTEM
+20 
-27 WRLHLIFQ
+27 
-35 LVLFEIILSSSVV
+35 
-48 IINCYFYS
+48 
-56 KGSASVASISSPTS
+56 ASISSPTS

-108 AFSPSNSGAAPFL
+108 AFSPSDSSAAPFL

-147 QRNILSRGSTK
+147 QRNILSTSSTK
-158 NLQNRMTSDVQGVHV
+158 TLQNRMTSDVQGVHV

-203 HNIYSIDEIWKIA
+203 HNIYSNEEIWKIA
-216 TSYYSYSPKPWRL
+216 TSYYSYSSKPWRL
-229 STEPLTL
+229 STKPLTL
-236 KSRLFGDSI
+236 KSKLFGDSI
-245 SSVGQPG
+245 SSVGQTG

-280 SISKIS
+280 SISKIT
-286 SSYPTNSSITWHV
+286 SSYPSNSSITWHV

-331 SIHAAFLHSD
+331 SIHAAFLHSV
-341 TILKKVNSQLDSTYY
+341 TILKNVNSQLDSTYY

-375 TGQPIVGISTAISR
+375 TGQPIVAISTTISR
-389 TFSSSYTSTYLSN
+389 TFSASYTSTYLSN

-432 QSGVEISSFGLNAVS
+432 QSVVEISSVGLKAVS

-469 IFSSYLSL
+469 ISSSYLSL

-497 LSTLDVSDA
+497 LSTPDVSDS
-506 LSSSMSHDTAIF
+506 LSSSISHDRAIF

-528 STVDNSQLSSVYQS
+528 STADKSKLSTVYQS
-542 YSSTPTQLSPKAST
+542 YSSTQTQLSLKAST
-556 MNSNLVRDSSSK
+556 MNGNLVRDSSSK
-568 VGQTGQQI
+568 VRQTGQQI
-576 LSTSHTVPFLSST
+576 LRTSHTVPFLSST
-589 ILGNCSSQADQ
+589 ILENCSSQTDQ

-606 LQTSLRGSESQTSQ
+606 LETSLRASESQTSQ
-620 RSHIAWRNHS
+620 KSHITWRNHS
-630 TGITLHTLPTTASFE
+630 NGITLHTLPTTVSFE
-645 PHPANQ
+645 RHPANH
-651 ESSVRTK
+651 ESSMRTK
-658 TWATKMDQGRTEPVS
+658 TLATKMDYGHAESVS
-673 TAHVSLTS
+673 AAHVSVTS

-719 RVSGYYHHSSSQ
+719 RVSGYYHYSSSQ

-760 SYVKLTSFQSSVMLL
+760 RYVKLTSFQSSVMLL
-775 PSTCNGAE
+775 PSIYNSVE

-793 NSMLTLTTLGQ
+793 NSMLTLTTLGR
-804 FCQQAGNYYR
+804 FCQQAGNYHSKR
-814 KRQHSISE
+814 KH

>member
-1 MSLFSKAY
+1 M
-9 QAFNVYAKNIY
+9 
-20 VLLSTEM
+20 
-27 WRLHLIFQ
+27 
-35 LVLFEIILSSSVV
+35 ILTSSVV

-56 KGSASVASISSPTS
+56 KGSASVATISSTNR
-70 HFAPSTYVM
+70 HFAPSTYV

-86 VTSSHDSPVQ
+86 VTSSHDSSVQ

-108 AFSPSNSGAAPFL
+108 AISPSNSGALLFL
-121 GDSDATPYFK
+121 GDSHATPYSK
-131 FSLSTP
+131 FSLFTP
-137 LTRPSSTLSS
+137 LTRPSSMLSS
-147 QRNILSRGSTK
+147 SRNILSTSSTK

-173 TTSHSTLDE
+173 KTSQFTLDE

-195 IISANFSS
+195 IIFANFSS
-203 HNIYSIDEIWKIA
+203 SNIYSTDKIWKIA
-216 TSYYSYSPKPWRL
+216 TSYYSYSSKPWRL

-236 KSRLFGDSI
+236 KSKLFGDSI
-245 SSVGQPG
+245 STVGQPG
-252 QQNEEISSASFL
+252 QQNVEISSASFL

-286 SSYPTNSSITWHV
+286 SSYPTNSSVTWHV
-299 FTEPLTSKSNLL
+299 FTEPWTSKSNLL
-311 KDSIST
+311 KDSTST

-323 HIIGVSST
+323 HIIRVSSA
-331 SIHAAFLHSD
+331 SIHAAFLHSEA
-341 TILKKVNSQLDSTYY
+341 TLKNVNSQLDSTYY

-361 LLNSYTPSKAFAKQ
+361 LSNSYPPSRAFAKQ
-375 TGQPIVGISTAISR
+375 TGQPIVGISTVISR
-389 TFSSSYTSTYLSN
+389 TFSASYTSTYLSN

-458 SKKDSHTISTG
+458 SKKDSHTIRTRIS
-469 IFSSYLSL
+469 SSYLSI
-477 FLKPLQNKTTEDSQA
+477 FSKPLQNKTTEDSQA

-506 LSSSMSHDTAIF
+506 LSSSMSHDRAIF

-528 STVDNSQLSSVYQS
+528 STVENSKPSSVYQS
-542 YSSTPTQLSPKAST
+542 YSSTPTQVSPKAST
-556 MNSNLVRDSSSK
+556 MNGNQVRDSSSK
-568 VGQTGQQI
+568 VRQTRQQI
-576 LSTSHTVPFLSST
+576 LRTSHTAPFLSST
-589 ILGNCSSQADQ
+589 ILENCSSQADQ

-606 LQTSLRGSESQTSQ
+606 LQTSLRASESQTSQ
-620 RSHIAWRNHS
+620 QSHITWRNHS
-630 TGITLHTLPTTASFE
+630 NGITLHTLPTTASFE
-645 PHPANQ
+645 PHPDNL
-651 ESSVRTK
+651 ESSMRTK
-658 TWATKMDQGRTEPVS
+658 TLATKMNHGHTESVS
-673 TAHVSLTS
+673 TAHVSVTS
-681 ATLPTST
+681 ATLPTLT

-697 QESSIVR
+697 QESSIVK
-704 SQTRGTLAQS
+704 SKTRTLAQS

-719 RVSGYYHHSSSQ
+719 SISGYYHHNSSQ
-731 RRSFSTAKST
+731 GRSFSTAESA

-775 PSTCNGAE
+775 PSIYNSVE

-793 NSMLTLTTLGQ
+793 NSMLTLRTLGQ
-804 FCQQAGNYYR
+804 FCQQAGKYYR
-814 KRQHSISE
+814 KRKHYISEKK

>member
-1 MSLFSKAY
+1 M
-9 QAFNVYAKNIY
+9 
-20 VLLSTEM
+20 
-27 WRLHLIFQ
+27 
-35 LVLFEIILSSSVV
+35 V

-86 VTSSHDSPVQ
+86 VTSNHDSPVQ

-108 AFSPSNSGAAPFL
+108 AFSSSNSGAKPFL

-137 LTRPSSTLSS
+137 LNRPSSTLSS
-147 QRNILSRGSTK
+147 ERNILSTSSTK
-158 NLQNRMTSDVQGVHV
+158 NLQNRMTSDVQGVRV
-173 TTSHSTLDE
+173 TTSRSTLDE

-203 HNIYSIDEIWKIA
+203 HNIYSTDEIWKIA
-216 TSYYSYSPKPWRL
+216 TSYYSYSSKPWRL
-229 STEPLTL
+229 STEPLTP
-236 KSRLFGDSI
+236 KSKLFGDSV
-245 SSVGQPG
+245 STVGQPG
-252 QQNEEISSASFL
+252 QQNVEISSASFL

-286 SSYPTNSSITWHV
+286 SSYPSNVSINWHV
-299 FTEPLTSKSNLL
+299 FTEPLTSKSSLL

-317 VALTRY
+317 VALSRY

-331 SIHAAFLHSD
+331 SIHAAFLHSE
-341 TILKKVNSQLDSTYY
+341 TILKNVNSQLDSTYY

-361 LLNSYTPSKAFAKQ
+361 LSNSYTPSAFAKQ
-375 TGQPIVGISTAISR
+375 TGQPIVGISTVLSR
-389 TFSSSYTSTYLSN
+389 TFSASYTSIYLSN
-402 SSSSWQV
+402 SSTSWQV
-409 LPEPFT
+409 LPKPLT
-415 PDSKLLRDSSP
+415 PDSKLLRNSSP

-432 QSGVEISSFGLNAVS
+432 QSVVEISSFGLNAVS

-458 SKKDSHTISTG
+458 SIKDSHTRSTRMS
-469 IFSSYLSL
+469 SSYLSL
-477 FLKPLQNKTTEDSQA
+477 FSKPLQNKTSEDSQA
-492 IHIST
+492 IRLSAH
-497 LSTLDVSDA
+497 STLDVSDA
-506 LSSSMSHDTAIF
+506 LSSSISHDRAIF
-518 SANISNTKED
+518 SANISNTRED
-528 STVDNSQLSSVYQS
+528 STVDKSKLSSVYPS
-542 YSSTPTQLSPKAST
+542 YSSTPTQLLTKPST
-556 MNSNLVRDSSSK
+556 LNSNLVRDSSSK

-576 LSTSHTVPFLSST
+576 LRTSHTVPFLSST
-589 ILGNCSSQADQ
+589 ILENCSSQADQ

-606 LQTSLRGSESQTSQ
+606 LQPSLRASESQTSQ
-620 RSHIAWRNHS
+620 QSHITWRNHS
-630 TGITLHTLPTTASFE
+630 NGITLHTLPTTVSFE
-645 PHPANQ
+645 PHPANH
-651 ESSVRTK
+651 ESSMRTK
-658 TWATKMDQGRTEPVS
+658 TLATKMDHGHTESVS
-673 TAHVSLTS
+673 TAHVSVTS

-688 NWKLYYNRT
+688 NWKVYYNRT

-704 SQTRGTLAQS
+704 SQTRRTLAQS

-719 RVSGYYHHSSSQ
+719 SVSGYYHHNSSQ
-731 RRSFSTAKST
+731 RRSFSTAEST
-741 MQSTWRPNIDGE
+741 MQSTWRPNVDGE

-775 PSTCNGAE
+775 PSTYNGAE

>member
-1 MSLFSKAY
+1 M
-9 QAFNVYAKNIY
+9 
-20 VLLSTEM
+20 
-27 WRLHLIFQ
+27 
-35 LVLFEIILSSSVV
+35 V

-108 AFSPSNSGAAPFL
+108 AFSPSNSGAKPFL

-137 LTRPSSTLSS
+137 LKRPSSTLSS
-147 QRNILSRGSTK
+147 ERNILSTSSTK
-158 NLQNRMTSDVQGVHV
+158 NLQNRMTSDVQGVRV
-173 TTSHSTLDE
+173 TTSRSTLDE

-195 IISANFSS
+195 IISVNFSS
-203 HNIYSIDEIWKIA
+203 HNIYSTDEIWKIA
-216 TSYYSYSPKPWRL
+216 TSYYSYSSKPWRL
-229 STEPLTL
+229 STEPLTP
-236 KSRLFGDSI
+236 KSKLFGDSV
-245 SSVGQPG
+245 STVGQPG
-252 QQNEEISSASFL
+252 QQNVEISSASFL

-331 SIHAAFLHSD
+331 SIHAAFLHSE
-341 TILKKVNSQLDSTYY
+341 TILKNVNSQLDSTYY

-361 LLNSYTPSKAFAKQ
+361 LSNSYTPSAFAKQ
-375 TGQPIVGISTAISR
+375 TGQPIVGISTVLSR
-389 TFSSSYTSTYLSN
+389 TFSASYTSIYLSN
-402 SSSSWQV
+402 SSTSWQV
-409 LPEPFT
+409 LPKPLT
-415 PDSKLLRDSSP
+415 PDSKLLRNSSP

-432 QSGVEISSFGLNAVS
+432 QSVVEISSFGLNAVP

-458 SKKDSHTISTG
+458 SIKDSHTRSTRMS
-469 IFSSYLSL
+469 SSYLSL
-477 FLKPLQNKTTEDSQA
+477 FSKPLQNKTSEDSQA
-492 IHIST
+492 IRLSAH
-497 LSTLDVSDA
+497 STLDVSDA
-506 LSSSMSHDTAIF
+506 LSSSISHDRAIF
-518 SANISNTKED
+518 SANISNTRED
-528 STVDNSQLSSVYQS
+528 STVDKSKLSSVYPS
-542 YSSTPTQLSPKAST
+542 YSSTPTQLLTKPST
-556 MNSNLVRDSSSK
+556 LNSNLVRDSSSK

-576 LSTSHTVPFLSST
+576 LRTSHTAPFLSST
-589 ILGNCSSQADQ
+589 ILENCSSQADQ

-606 LQTSLRGSESQTSQ
+606 LQTSLRASESQTSQ
-620 RSHIAWRNHS
+620 QSHMAWRNHS
-630 TGITLHTLPTTASFE
+630 NGISLHTLPTTASFE
-645 PHPANQ
+645 PHPNNL
-651 ESSVRTK
+651 ESSMITK
-658 TWATKMDQGRTEPVS
+658 TLATKMDHEHTESVS
-673 TAHVSLTS
+673 TAHVSVTS

-688 NWKLYYNRT
+688 TWKVYYNRT

-704 SQTRGTLAQS
+704 SQTRRTLAQS

-719 RVSGYYHHSSSQ
+719 SVSGYYHHNSSQ
-731 RRSFSTAKST
+731 RRSFSTAEST
-741 MQSTWRPNIDGE
+741 MQSTWRPNVDGE

-760 SYVKLTSFQSSVMLL
+760 SYVKLTSFQSSIMLL
-775 PSTCNGAE
+775 PSTYNGAE
-783 ASSIRRIQTQ
+783 ASSIRRIQTK

-814 KRQHSISE
+814 KRQH

>member
-1 MSLFSKAY
+1 M
-9 QAFNVYAKNIY
+9 
-20 VLLSTEM
+20 
-27 WRLHLIFQ
+27 
-35 LVLFEIILSSSVV
+35 ILSSSVI

-108 AFSPSNSGAAPFL
+108 AFSPSDSSAAPFL

-147 QRNILSRGSTK
+147 QRNILSTSSTK
-158 NLQNRMTSDVQGVHV
+158 TLQNRMTSDVQGVHV

-203 HNIYSIDEIWKIA
+203 HNIYSNEEIWKIA
-216 TSYYSYSPKPWRL
+216 TSYYSYSSKPWRL
-229 STEPLTL
+229 STKPLTL
-236 KSRLFGDSI
+236 KSKLFGDSI
-245 SSVGQPG
+245 SSVGQTG
-252 QQNEEISSASFL
+252 LQNEEISSASFL

-286 SSYPTNSSITWHV
+286 PSYPSNSSITWHV

-323 HIIGVSST
+323 HIIWVSST

-341 TILKKVNSQLDSTYY
+341 TILKNVNSQLDSTYY

-375 TGQPIVGISTAISR
+375 TGQPIVAISTTISR
-389 TFSSSYTSTYLSN
+389 TFSASYTSTYLSN

-432 QSGVEISSFGLNAVS
+432 KSVVEISSVGLNAVS

-458 SKKDSHTISTG
+458 SKKDSHTISNG
-469 IFSSYLSL
+469 ISSSYLSL

-506 LSSSMSHDTAIF
+506 LSNSMSHDTAIF

-528 STVDNSQLSSVYQS
+528 STVDNGQLSSVYQS
-542 YSSTPTQLSPKAST
+542 YSSTPTQPTQLSPKVST
-556 MNSNLVRDSSSK
+556 LNSNLVRDSSSK

-600 GHHVTS
+600 GHHITS
-606 LQTSLRGSESQTSQ
+606 LQTSLRGLESQTSQ
-620 RSHIAWRNHS
+620 RSHIAWRNYS
-630 TGITLHTLPTTASFE
+630 NGITLHTLPTTASFE

-651 ESSVRTK
+651 ESSMRMK
-658 TWATKMDQGRTEPVS
+658 TLATKMNQGRTEPVS

-704 SQTRGTLAQS
+704 SHTRRTMAQS
-714 TWRTH
+714 TWSTRSI
-719 RVSGYYHHSSSQ
+719 SGYHHHNSSQ
-731 RRSFSTAKST
+731 RRSFSTAEST

-775 PSTCNGAE
+775 PSTCNSVE

-814 KRQHSISE
+814 KRQH

>member
-1 MSLFSKAY
+1 M
-9 QAFNVYAKNIY
+9 
-20 VLLSTEM
+20 
-27 WRLHLIFQ
+27 
-35 LVLFEIILSSSVV
+35 V
-48 IINCYFYS
+48 IINCYFYP
-56 KGSASVASISSPTS
+56 KGSASVVSISSPTS
-70 HFAPSTYVM
+70 HFTPSTYV

-86 VTSSHDSPVQ
+86 VTSSHDSSVQ
-96 QLATTSSSYSSV
+96 QLATTSSRYSSV
-108 AFSPSNSGAAPFL
+108 AISPSNSGAVSFL
-121 GDSDATPYFK
+121 GDSRATPHFK

-147 QRNILSRGSTK
+147 LRNILSASSTK
-158 NLQNRMTSDVQGVHV
+158 NLQNRMTSDAQGVHMK
-173 TTSHSTLDE
+173 TSHSTLDE
-182 LHTSNKSILNDRP
+182 LHTSNKSILNDRTV
-195 IISANFSS
+195 ISANVSS
-203 HNIYSIDEIWKIA
+203 SNIYSTDEIWKIA
-216 TSYYSYSPKPWRL
+216 TSYYSYSSKPWRL

-236 KSRLFGDSI
+236 KSELFGDSI
-245 SSVGQPG
+245 STVGQPG
-252 QQNEEISSASFL
+252 QQNVEISRASFL

-273 SQTDSTA
+273 SQKDSTA

-323 HIIGVSST
+323 HVIGVSST
-331 SIHAAFLHSD
+331 SIHAAFLHSE
-341 TILKKVNSQLDSTYY
+341 TILENVNSQLDSTYY

-361 LLNSYTPSKAFAKQ
+361 LSNSYTPSKAFSKQ
-375 TGQPIVGISTAISR
+375 TGQPIVGISTVLSR
-389 TFSSSYTSTYLSN
+389 TFSASYTSNYLSD

-432 QSGVEISSFGLNAVS
+432 QSVVEISSFGLNAVS
-447 LVLRTVTETYS
+447 LVLRTVTETYR
-458 SKKDSHTISTG
+458 SKKDSNTISTR
-469 IFSSYLSL
+469 ISSSYLSL
-477 FLKPLQNKTTEDSQA
+477 FSKPLQNKTTEDSQA

-506 LSSSMSHDTAIF
+506 LSSSISHDRAIF
-518 SANISNTKED
+518 SANISNTRED
-528 STVDNSQLSSVYQS
+528 STVDNSKLSSVYQS
-542 YSSTPTQLSPKAST
+542 YSSTPTQLLTKPST
-556 MNSNLVRDSSSK
+556 MNSNLLRDASSK
-568 VGQTGQQI
+568 VRQTGQQI
-576 LSTSHTVPFLSST
+576 LRTSHTAPFLPFT
-589 ILGNCSSQADQ
+589 ILENCSSQADL

-630 TGITLHTLPTTASFE
+630 NGITLHTLHTTASFE
-645 PHPANQ
+645 PNPDNL
-651 ESSVRTK
+651 ESSMRTK
-658 TWATKMDQGRTEPVS
+658 TLATKMDHGHTASVS
-673 TAHVSLTS
+673 TAHVSVTS
-681 ATLPTST
+681 ATLPTSA
-688 NWKLYYNRT
+688 NWTLYYNRT
-697 QESSIVR
+697 QESLIVR
-704 SQTRGTLAQS
+704 SQTRRTLAQS
-714 TWRTH
+714 TWRTSSI
-719 RVSGYYHHSSSQ
+719 SGYYHHNSSQ
-731 RRSFSTAKST
+731 RRSFSTAEST
-741 MQSTWRPNIDGE
+741 MQSTWRPNTDGE

-775 PSTCNGAE
+775 PSTCNSVE

-814 KRQHSISE
+814 KRKH

>member
-1 MSLFSKAY
+1 M
-9 QAFNVYAKNIY
+9 
-20 VLLSTEM
+20 
-27 WRLHLIFQ
+27 
-35 LVLFEIILSSSVV
+35 V
-48 IINCYFYS
+48 IINCYFHS

-108 AFSPSNSGAAPFL
+108 AFSPSNSGAKPFL

-137 LTRPSSTLSS
+137 LKRPSSTLSS
-147 QRNILSRGSTK
+147 ERNILSTSSTK
-158 NLQNRMTSDVQGVHV
+158 NLQNRMTSDVQAVRV
-173 TTSHSTLDE
+173 TTSRSTLDE

-195 IISANFSS
+195 IISVNFSS
-203 HNIYSIDEIWKIA
+203 HNIYSTDEIWKIA
-216 TSYYSYSPKPWRL
+216 TSYYSYSSKPWRL
-229 STEPLTL
+229 STEPLTP
-236 KSRLFGDSI
+236 KSKLFGDSV
-245 SSVGQPG
+245 STVGQPG
-252 QQNEEISSASFL
+252 QQNVEISSASSL

-280 SISKIS
+280 SIPKIS
-286 SSYPTNSSITWHV
+286 SSYPSNASINWHV
-299 FTEPLTSKSNLL
+299 FTEPLTSKSSLL

-317 VALTRY
+317 VALSRY

-331 SIHAAFLHSD
+331 SIHAAFLHSE
-341 TILKKVNSQLDSTYY
+341 TILKNVNSQLDSTYY

-361 LLNSYTPSKAFAKQ
+361 LSNSYTPSAFAKQ
-375 TGQPIVGISTAISR
+375 TGQPIVGISTVLSR
-389 TFSSSYTSTYLSN
+389 TFSASYTSIYLSN
-402 SSSSWQV
+402 SSTSWQV
-409 LPEPFT
+409 LPKPLT
-415 PDSKLLRDSSP
+415 PESKLLRNSSP

-432 QSGVEISSFGLNAVS
+432 QSVVEISSFGLNAVS

-458 SKKDSHTISTG
+458 SIKDSHTRSTRMS
-469 IFSSYLSL
+469 SSYLSL
-477 FLKPLQNKTTEDSQA
+477 FSKPLQNKTSEDSQA
-492 IHIST
+492 IRLST
-497 LSTLDVSDA
+497 HSTLDVSDA
-506 LSSSMSHDTAIF
+506 LSSSISHDRAIF
-518 SANISNTKED
+518 SANISNTRED
-528 STVDNSQLSSVYQS
+528 STVDKSKLSTVYQS
-542 YSSTPTQLSPKAST
+542 YSSTQTQLSLKAST
-556 MNSNLVRDSSSK
+556 MNGNLVRDSSSK
-568 VGQTGQQI
+568 VRQTGQHI

-589 ILGNCSSQADQ
+589 TLENCSSQTDQ

-606 LQTSLRGSESQTSQ
+606 LQPSLRASESQTSQ
-620 RSHIAWRNHS
+620 QSHIAWRNHS
-630 TGITLHTLPTTASFE
+630 NGISLHTLPTTASFE
-645 PHPANQ
+645 PHPNNL
-651 ESSVRTK
+651 ESSMITK
-658 TWATKMDQGRTEPVS
+658 TLATKMDHEHTESVS
-673 TAHVSLTS
+673 TAHVSVTS

-688 NWKLYYNRT
+688 TWKLYYNRT

-731 RRSFSTAKST
+731 RRSFSTAEST

-760 SYVKLTSFQSSVMLL
+760 SYVKLTSFQSSIMLL
-775 PSTCNGAE
+775 PSTYNGAK
-783 ASSIRRIQTQ
+783 ASSIRRIKTQ

-814 KRQHSISE
+814 KRQH

>member
-1 MSLFSKAY
+1 M
-9 QAFNVYAKNIY
+9 
-20 VLLSTEM
+20 
-27 WRLHLIFQ
+27 
-35 LVLFEIILSSSVV
+35 V

-86 VTSSHDSPVQ
+86 VRSSNDSPVH

-108 AFSPSNSGAAPFL
+108 AFSPSNSGATPFL

-147 QRNILSRGSTK
+147 QRNILSTSSTK
-158 NLQNRMTSDVQGVHV
+158 NLQNRMTSGVQGVHV
-173 TTSHSTLDE
+173 TTSHSTLGE

-195 IISANFSS
+195 IISANVSS
-203 HNIYSIDEIWKIA
+203 HNIYSTDEIWKIA
-216 TSYYSYSPKPWRL
+216 TSYYSYSSKPWRL

-236 KSRLFGDSI
+236 KSKLFGDSI

-273 SQTDSTA
+273 SQTDSIA

-286 SSYPTNSSITWHV
+286 PSYPSNSSITWHV

-341 TILKKVNSQLDSTYY
+341 TILKNVNSQLDSTYY

-389 TFSSSYTSTYLSN
+389 TFSVSYTSTYLSN

-432 QSGVEISSFGLNAVS
+432 QSVVEISSVGLNAVS

-458 SKKDSHTISTG
+458 SKKDSHTIITRIS
-469 IFSSYLSL
+469 SSYLSL
-477 FLKPLQNKTTEDSQA
+477 FSKPLQNKTTEDSQA

-497 LSTLDVSDA
+497 LSTPDVSDS
-506 LSSSMSHDTAIF
+506 LSSSISHDRAIF

-528 STVDNSQLSSVYQS
+528 STADKSKLSTVYQS
-542 YSSTPTQLSPKAST
+542 YSSTQTQLSLKAST
-556 MNSNLVRDSSSK
+556 MNGNLVRDSSSK
-568 VGQTGQQI
+568 VRQTGQQI
-576 LSTSHTVPFLSST
+576 LRTSHTVPFLSST
-589 ILGNCSSQADQ
+589 ILENCSSQTDQ

-606 LQTSLRGSESQTSQ
+606 LETSLRASESQTSQ
-620 RSHIAWRNHS
+620 KSHITWRNHS
-630 TGITLHTLPTTASFE
+630 NGITLHTLPTTVSFE
-645 PHPANQ
+645 RHPANH
-651 ESSVRTK
+651 ESSMRTK
-658 TWATKMDQGRTEPVS
+658 TLATKMDYGHAESVS
-673 TAHVSLTS
+673 AAHVSVTS

-719 RVSGYYHHSSSQ
+719 RVSGYYHYSSSQ

-760 SYVKLTSFQSSVMLL
+760 RYVKLTSFQSSVMLL
-775 PSTCNGAE
+775 PSIYNSVE

-793 NSMLTLTTLGQ
+793 NSMLTLTTLGR
-804 FCQQAGNYYR
+804 FCQQAGNYHSKR
-814 KRQHSISE
+814 KH